1 MMTKSER
8 VARGPLFAA
17 RPRRE
22 RKRNSLVDVRLGADQ
37 RDAIALP
44 VGQALLVLGEAGHGK
59 TTVALRRLAAVW
71 HSLARAP
78 GARPSAA
85 VVVPTEGLARL
96 LQPLLRRLGV
106 DVEARTYDAWSRS
119 QVRRAFDHLPRRET
133 DSSPPS
139 VQRLKR
145 DPALRVALAEL
156 ALRPPGR
163 IDDDE
168 DEALLSSRRL
178 VSRGDLQHLF
188 GDRLLLE
195 SVMRASNAVRAID
208 VAHVLEHTRLAFGLR
223 AEDEFAHVFDRQR
236 LKAVDGRPLDEGTSS
251 ATAGCLDVEDYAVL
265 FELDRLRASH
275 LGLPATLP
283 RRYSVLLVD
292 EAQEFAPLELALIGR
307 SLAPEGTLIVAGDG
321 DQHLDPSSTFL
332 GWDGAMHELGARR
345 WISVQL
351 DVGYRCPPPVAD
363 LAKAVLAP
371 WALSRRTALRTR
383 GHADVVG
390 FVSERELAQRLGTE
404 LRSLRGQDRR
414 GSVAVVC
421 RSPQNAGRIARAL
434 MAYVPLRLVLGGRFL
449 PRGAVEVTTVDEV
462 RGLEFDYVV
471 IPDAT
476 DVDYPDSPAA
486 RRALYVAITRARY
499 QVVVAYAGAKSAIV
513 PASTS

>member
-1 MMTKSER
+1 
-8 VARGPLFAA
+8 
-17 RPRRE
+17 
-22 RKRNSLVDVRLGADQ
+22 
-37 RDAIALP
+37 
-44 VGQALLVLGEAGHGK
+44 
-59 TTVALRRLAAVW
+59 
-71 HSLARAP
+71 
-78 GARPSAA
+78 
-85 VVVPTEGLARL
+85 
-96 LQPLLRRLGV
+96 
-106 DVEARTYDAWSRS
+106 
-119 QVRRAFDHLPRRET
+119 
-133 DSSPPS
+133 
-139 VQRLKR
+139 
-145 DPALRVALAEL
+145 
-156 ALRPPGR
+156 
-163 IDDDE
+163 
-168 DEALLSSRRL
+168 
-178 VSRGDLQHLF
+178 
-188 GDRLLLE
+188 
-195 SVMRASNAVRAID
+195 
-208 VAHVLEHTRLAFGLR
+208 
-223 AEDEFAHVFDRQR
+223 VFDRQR